1 MLTNA
6 HWSFCDHHVQSFIH
20 NYYPHSFSM
29 TVLHLTSDEVHKSSL
44 VTTSDRLLRLKNR
57 VADYCNN
64 VLDNPSF
71 QQLHRDF
78 DHLCEKLS
86 DDFKDL
92 ESVVNVAVLRLLVET
107 FMETHEPLDRLI
119 KAAMISPAESLEAE
133 KENRKNSAANK
144 PAGRNLCDVDFEAY
158 VDDFCTHAETLGKE
172 HKMEREN
179 WSVIGVHYRLI

>member
-1 MLTNA
+1 
-6 HWSFCDHHVQSFIH
+6 
-20 NYYPHSFSM
+20 M
-29 TVLHLTSDEVHKSSL
+29 TVLHLTTDEVHKSSL
-44 VTTSDRLLRLKNR
+44 VATSDRLLRLKNR

-107 FMETHEPLDRLI
+107 SMETHEPLDRLI
-119 KAAMISPAESLEAE
+119 KAAMMMYSPSEELREAE
-133 KENRKNSAANK
+133 KENRRKNST
-144 PAGRNLCDVDFEAY
+144 AGKTTSGKNLGDADFEEY
-158 VDDFCTHAETLGKE
+158 VEDFCAHTETLGKAE
-172 HKMEREN
+172 AP
-179 WSVIGVHYRLI
+179 Y